1 MLTKQDEPLRSSQ
14 EMKTPTAS
22 SYFQQLTMYFRK
34 KLYERLRSFP
44 EMKICEINGQVGEGG
59 R

>member
-1 MLTKQDEPLRSSQ
+1 MRDYGQAGESAACQ
-14 EMKTPTAS
+14 
-22 SYFQQLTMYFRK
+22 YFRK